1 MDSKLKKAL
10 EDNLRDLKEFQEH
23 LFDQG
28 HDFWHCD
35 AVDDTKKMPYYYYQ
49 RNRRV
54 HMSTCSTCH
63 KLMDNRLKIR
73 KLERLLGLKVT
84 PLKTEFETENHVK
97 RMSVR
102 NSSEFNPNYN
112 YLS

>member
-1 MDSKLKKAL
+1 
-10 EDNLRDLKEFQEH
+10 
-23 LFDQG
+23 
-28 HDFWHCD
+28 
-35 AVDDTKKMPYYYYQ
+35 
-49 RNRRV
+49 
-54 HMSTCSTCH
+54 
-63 KLMDNRLKIR
+63 MDNRLKIR

-84 PLKTEFETENHVK
+84 PLKTDFETENHVK